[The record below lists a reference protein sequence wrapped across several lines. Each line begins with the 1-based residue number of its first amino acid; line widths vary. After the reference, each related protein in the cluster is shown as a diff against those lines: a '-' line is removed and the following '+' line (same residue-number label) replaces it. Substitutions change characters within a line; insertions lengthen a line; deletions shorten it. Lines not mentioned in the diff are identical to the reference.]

1 MITKQLPFALENDPV
16 AKAADEFRTEEQEMH
31 NTAKVAIVTGGSQGI
46 GEAAARRLA
55 ADGFR
60 IAVVASSDR
69 AKAGNVAEAI
79 NSNGG
84 DAAGFTCDVRDPQA
98 ARRLIAEVQN
108 MFGRIDVLVNAAG
121 IFKPT
126 PAGSSDAQQVN
137 QMIDTNLKGTWNTI
151 DAVVPVLKA
160 AGGGRIVNV
169 ASVAGVTGFGTY
181 AIYCATKAGII
192 LATRALACELGREN
206 INVNCVAPGN
216 TATAINEDIR
226 NDAAMQGLRDY
237 MTARTPSTR
246 TFSEP
251 EDIAGAIAFLASDA
265 ARAMHG
271 SCILM
276 DEGISAGL

>member
-1 MITKQLPFALENDPV
+1 
-16 AKAADEFRTEEQEMH
+16 MH
-31 NTAKVAIVTGGSQGI
+31 DTTKVAIVTGGSQGI
-46 GEAAARRLA
+46 GEAAARKLA

-60 IAVVASSDR
+60 VAVVASADQ
-69 AKAGNVAEAI
+69 AKAGKVAEAI
-79 NSNGG
+79 NAKGG
-84 DAAGFTCDVRDPQA
+84 DAAGFACDVRNPDA
-98 ARRLIAEVQN
+98 ARRLIAEVHDA
-108 MFGRIDVLVNAAG
+108 FGRIDVLVNAAG

-126 PAGSSDAQQVN
+126 PAGSSDATHVN

-160 AGGGRIVNV
+160 NGGGRIVNV
-169 ASVAGVTGFGTY
+169 ASVAGLTGFGSY

-192 LATRALACELGREN
+192 LVTRALACELGREN

-216 TATAINEDIR
+216 TATAMNDDIR
-226 NDAAMQGLRDY
+226 NEAAMQGLRDF
-237 MTARTPSTR
+237 MAARTPSTR

-271 SCILM
+271 SCLLM